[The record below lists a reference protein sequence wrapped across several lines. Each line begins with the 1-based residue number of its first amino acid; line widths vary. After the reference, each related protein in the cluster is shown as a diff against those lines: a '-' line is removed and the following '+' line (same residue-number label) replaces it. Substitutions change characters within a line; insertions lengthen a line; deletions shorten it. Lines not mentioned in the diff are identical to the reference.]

1 MITKDTIDEI
11 YRVAIIEDVIND
23 FVPLKKRGA
32 NLLGLCPFHNEK
44 TPSFTVS
51 PAKGIY
57 KCFGC
62 GKSGNVVNFIME
74 HEQFTYPEALKYLAA
89 KYQIPIEEEEQTP
102 EQVQAAN
109 ERESLYIVNKFAN
122 EYFIQQL
129 NETDEGQSV
138 GKSYF
143 LSRGFSPETIKKF
156 QLGYSPEKKD
166 ALTQAALEK
175 GYQLAY
181 LEKTGL
187 TVVNGSQKIDRFRGR
202 VMFPIHSLSG
212 RVLGFGGRILKSN
225 VKAAKYLNSP
235 ESEIY
240 HKSKILYG
248 LYFAKQAIVK
258 NDECYL
264 VEGYTDVISLHQKG
278 IENVVASSGTSLT
291 TEQIRLI
298 QRYTPNITILYDGDA
313 AGIKASFRGIDM
325 ILQEGMNVRVVLF
338 PEGED
343 PDSYAQKH
351 EEEELRN
358 YLHAEAKDF
367 ITFKTSVLLED
378 VGDDPIK
385 KAGLIKNI
393 VESIALI
400 PDQIKRSV
408 YVQEC
413 SRLMDISEQALY
425 AEMNK
430 MLAKKKGKSVKI
442 EPVDLPSTPVL
453 TETKEEQNT
462 NEKNDLLEKNIIRL
476 LLNYTQ
482 DEIKI
487 KAKNEENETIDL
499 KVNVPAYIISEIEAD
514 ELYFEIPL
522 YQEVYNIFKTHINND
537 ELPDIKTFTFNENQ
551 SIMELVV
558 ELTAEKYELHNWEG
572 KQINVKTEKE
582 KLSKAVLNALYA
594 FKLNKVETLIKETEE
609 AIKTATVEQLP
620 ELLINKKNYDDIKIK
635 LAKSLGRTI
644 LK

>member
-1 MITKDTIDEI
+1 
-11 YRVAIIEDVIND
+11 
-23 FVPLKKRGA
+23 
-32 NLLGLCPFHNEK
+32 
-44 TPSFTVS
+44 
-51 PAKGIY
+51 
-57 KCFGC
+57 
-62 GKSGNVVNFIME
+62 
-74 HEQFTYPEALKYLAA
+74 
-89 KYQIPIEEEEQTP
+89 
-102 EQVQAAN
+102 
-109 ERESLYIVNKFAN
+109 
-122 EYFIQQL
+122 
-129 NETDEGQSV
+129 
-138 GKSYF
+138 
-143 LSRGFSPETIKKF
+143 
-156 QLGYSPEKKD
+156 
-166 ALTQAALEK
+166 
-175 GYQLAY
+175 
-181 LEKTGL
+181 
-187 TVVNGSQKIDRFRGR
+187 
-202 VMFPIHSLSG
+202 
-212 RVLGFGGRILKSN
+212 
-225 VKAAKYLNSP
+225 
-235 ESEIY
+235 
-240 HKSKILYG
+240 
-248 LYFAKQAIVK
+248 
-258 NDECYL
+258 
-264 VEGYTDVISLHQKG
+264 
-278 IENVVASSGTSLT
+278 
-291 TEQIRLI
+291 LI

-351 EEEELRN
+351 EEEELKN

-367 ITFKTSVLLED
+367 ITFKTGVLLED

-453 TETKEEQNT
+453 TETKEEQST

-514 ELYFEIPL
+514 ELYFENPL

-551 SIMELVV
+551 SIMELAV

-609 AIKTATVEQLP
+609 AIKTATEEQLP